1 MRGVGGDLTL
11 RIDEV
16 SERAI
21 HDSLKS
27 DLGEGSF
34 VFLSEELGEVKVRN
48 GDSLPVVICD
58 PLDGSQNAKVGIP
71 FFSLSLCV
79 I

>member
-1 MRGVGGDLTL
+1 MAKQIDWEKVLHNASTAGRRAILENYDQISRRKVVMRGVGGDLTL

-27 DLGEGSF
+27 EILAR
-34 VFLSEELGEVKVRN
+34 VLL
-48 GDSLPVVICD
+48 C
-58 PLDGSQNAKVGIP
+58 
-71 FFSLSLCV
+71 FSPKNLAR
-79 I
+79 